1 MNMMHMSTLMVVLTL
16 CVMQKEAICRIT
28 KNLNSVQCGDE
39 WSPCYKRM
47 CVCASKC
54 VRCIDNGRNLTT
66 IPDLNSTTEL
76 LNFSSNYLGSIS
88 RMTFQQMTHIRV
100 LSLTNNSITN
110 ISNDAF
116 QDLPMLEHLDLD
128 YNDLKILDFTELR
141 DLKILRRLSASN
153 NDIYIIRDIVP
164 TQLTHL
170 SLQWNRLSMLPRFCS
185 GSNHSN
191 LVAIDLGGN
200 NIGQL
205 SRQSLGCLINLKY
218 FSLVGNRLIT
228 ITSGTFSS
236 LPQIETIN
244 LSDVFKDKGFTESVG
259 LEAYALNNSA
269 IKALYLANIAQY
281 GYFNV
286 IVNSNA
292 FKGCT
297 GLTTLSLAYNVML
310 YFNDTFLNVL
320 LGDLQTLQCIKM
332 PRCQLSFF
340 PEVISTLL
348 ELRTIDLHGNR
359 IMRLK
364 QGLFNNLKKLRNISL
379 SENAIEV
386 IHEAIFPINL
396 RNQLK
401 HINLAYN
408 NYVCTCANLWFI
420 TWAKADK
427 HKFDN
432 FPDSY
437 VCGYPI
443 ELQSTRLIDT
453 DISKQ
458 TCQISPYMFPVI
470 FGLSTAAI
478 VLLVVIS
485 LTYRWRWH
493 IRYCAYMLRFKQR
506 QRIEEREERF
516 IYDAFVLYCEDDS
529 GWIRNNLLPKI
540 EDEDNLKLCIH
551 ERDFTPGR
559 YIVDNIV
566 DSVESSRNIVLVL
579 SDSFSQSLWCQFELT
594 LVQKRSLEQDE
605 GYLVVVLLEEIHAR
619 NMTSSLYAL
628 LQTTTYITWPVEE
641 EDRQLFW
648 MRLRNC
654 LQR

>member
-1 MNMMHMSTLMVVLTL
+1 MNMTHMSTLMLVLTL
-16 CVMQKEAICRIT
+16 CVMNQEAICGIT

-88 RMTFQQMTHIRV
+88 RMTFQHMTHIRI
-100 LSLTNNSITN
+100 LALTNNSITN

-116 QDLPMLEHLDLD
+116 QDLPMLQYLDLD

-141 DLKILRRLSASN
+141 DLKIIRGLSASN

-164 TQLTHL
+164 TQLTQL
-170 SLQWNRLSMLPRFCS
+170 FLQWNRLSVLPRFCS
-185 GSNHSN
+185 GSDHSN
-191 LVAIDLGGN
+191 LVDIDLGGN

-205 SRQSLGCLINLKY
+205 SRHSLECLINLKH
-218 FSLVGNRLIT
+218 FRLVGNRLIT
-228 ITSGTFSS
+228 IASGTFSS
-236 LPQIETIN
+236 PLQIKEID
-244 LSDVFKDKGFTESVG
+244 LSDVFKDRYKYAVG
-259 LEAYALNNSA
+259 LEAYTFNNSA
-269 IKALYLANIAQY
+269 LKTLYLASITQY
-281 GYFNV
+281 GYFDL

-297 GLTTLSLAYNVML
+297 GLTTLGLSYNAML
-310 YFNDTFLNVL
+310 YFNDTFLNAL

-332 PRCQLSFF
+332 SRCQLSFF

-364 QGLFNNLKKLRNISL
+364 QGLFNNLKKLRYISL

-396 RNQLK
+396 RNKLN

-420 TWAKADK
+420 TWAKAEK
-427 HKFDN
+427 HKFVN

-443 ELQSTRLIDT
+443 ELQSTRLIDA

-470 FGLSTAAI
+470 FGLSSAAI
-478 VLLVVIS
+478 VLLVIIS

-506 QRIEEREERF
+506 QRFEEREERF

-529 GWIRNNLLPKI
+529 GWIRNNLLRKI
-540 EDEDNLKLCIH
+540 ENEDNLKLCIH

-566 DSVESSRNIVLVL
+566 DSLNNSRNVVLVL
-579 SDSFSQSLWCQFELT
+579 SDSFNQSLWCQFELT

-648 MRLRNC
+648 MRLRHC